1 MPGGPPRC
9 LWFEGGSRIALTAP
23 ASDQLAPIVV
33 IGGGFAGLST
43 ALAFRHVQPRPPVVL
58 IEPRERFVFVPLLYE
73 LLSGELQ
80 GWEVAPT
87 YASLLQGHGISHV
100 QDHVQS
106 VDLKARTLTTASAQ
120 TLTYSQLVIATGAQP
135 ADFGIPGVREHALRF
150 HTLSDLAPLR
160 QCLQQVRRKPSGS
173 STLVIAGAGATGV
186 ELACK
191 LFDMLDGAAAIQ
203 LVELGE
209 QILPRSRAFNREQAQ
224 QALQKRGITV
234 RLNTRVDA
242 VSPTSVNLTGAG
254 GAFTLAHDGLIW
266 TAGSRPK
273 IPDLS
278 PAVPLQAGRL
288 PVTSALRLEDH
299 PEVMVLGD
307 IAIHASDDE
316 ASNWPLSA
324 QAAIQQGQFAAKGL
338 QAHLK
343 GRDPGPFI
351 FRDLGEMLSL
361 GIGDASLTGLGI
373 TLAGPLAF
381 KLRRLTYL
389 TRLPGLSLGLKAAG
403 AWLVSP

>member
-9 LWFEGGSRIALTAP
+9 LWFLRKFQCCLDSPCQRSTCANRGDRWWIRRI
-23 ASDQLAPIVV
+23 V
-33 IGGGFAGLST
+33 T

-87 YASLLQGHGISHV
+87 YASLLQGRGISHV
-100 QDHVQS
+100 QNHVQS
-106 VDLKARTLTTASAQ
+106 VDLKARTLKTASAQ

-160 QCLQQVRRKPSGS
+160 QCLQQMAAAFRLHFGDRRGR
-173 STLVIAGAGATGV
+173 ATGV

-224 QALQKRGITV
+224 EALQRRGITV

-242 VSPTSVNLTGAG
+242 VSPTSVNLHGPE

-278 PAVPLQAGRL
+278 PALPLQAGRL

-316 ASNWPLSA
+316 PSNWPLSA

-343 GRDPGPFI
+343 GDDPGPFI

>member
-1 MPGGPPRC
+1 MPGGPPLC
-9 LWFEGGSRIALTAP
+9 LWFTGGSRIALTAP
-23 ASDQLAPIVV
+23 ASGQLAPILV

-43 ALAFRHVQPRPPVVL
+43 ALALRHVHPRPPVVL

-73 LLSGELQ
+73 LLSGELK

-87 YASLLQGHGISHV
+87 YASLLQGSGISHV

-106 VDLKARTLTTASAQ
+106 VDLRARSLKLASGQ
-120 TLTYSQLVIATGAQP
+120 VLPYSQLVIATGAQP
-135 ADFGIPGVREHALRF
+135 ADFGIPGVREHALCF

-160 QCLQQVRRKPSGS
+160 QCLQRVQRRPSGN

-191 LFDMLDGAAAIQ
+191 LFDMLDGAATIQ

-242 VSPTSVNLTGAG
+242 VSPTSVNLNGAD
-254 GAFTLAHDGLIW
+254 GALTLAHDGLIW

-278 PAVPLQAGRL
+278 PAVTLQAGRL

-299 PEVMVLGD
+299 PEVMALGD
-307 IAIHASDDE
+307 IAIHASDDAE
-316 ASNWPLSA
+316 SNWPLSA
-324 QAAIQQGQFAAKGL
+324 QAALQQGQFAAKCL
-338 QAHLK
+338 QAHLT
-343 GRDPGPFI
+343 GRDPGAFI

-361 GIGDASLTGLGI
+361 GMGDASLTGLGL